1 MKKIIRLTESDLTRI
16 VRRVLSEQVPDA
28 EGIKVLQDLGSKYFN
43 FDKSYFQKNPEG
55 VIYMKPN
62 NPSVRILKINDKNLN
77 DVKFQFDNFWME
89 QGEDFGRGFD
99 SGNGVFNYSYDGSQI
114 NITAGT
120 GNNPE
125 NCRPEFCYF
134 KSKK

>member
-1 MKKIIRLTESDLTRI
+1 MKRIIRLTESDLTRI
-16 VRRVLSEQVPDA
+16 VRRVLNEQVPDD

-62 NPSVRILKINDKNLN
+62 DPSVRILKINDKKLN

-99 SGNGVFNYSYDGSQI
+99 SGNGVFNYSYDGSQM

-120 GNNPE
+120 GNDPE
-125 NCRPEFCYF
+125 HCRPDFCYF